1 MSLYDAMM
9 IGVAGL
15 DANSRALSIASSNI
29 ANVNTVGYKTSQSA
43 FSTMVAAAGGPNASS
58 DSGVM
63 TNAQQNIVQQGLLF
77 ATSSPTDLGISG
89 NGFFVVNSQ
98 ANDSGQQLYTRA
110 GSFTPDANGNY
121 QNAAGLY
128 LQGWPVGSGGAVTTN
143 PAQLQ
148 TVNLNGLSGKGEATT
163 EMTLQGNLQAS
174 ADIES
179 YSLGGMENDATQP
192 QFQRTIDVYD
202 SQGGSQPLTISY
214 VKTNANTWS
223 YEVSYTGDTNN
234 LANTTSNPN
243 NPTNPT
249 DKNPIA
255 SGQITFNS
263 DGSLAD
269 VVPTGALTDPQS
281 GTVNIT
287 IPWDPSTSGLQPQ
300 NLAINMG
307 TLNKTD
313 GMAQFDTSSVM
324 TSANVDGAVFGNVTG
339 VTVTS
344 DGTVYANYSNGLTQA
359 AYKVPL
365 ATFTNADGL
374 TSVSGNAFAQSPNSG
389 NAEINGAGTAG
400 AGTIASGELEGSTV
414 DLATEFTNMIT
425 TQRAYS
431 ASARVITTASQMLD
445 ELMQDVH

>member
-29 ANVNTVGYKTSQSA
+29 ANVNTVGYKTSEST
-43 FSTMVAAAGGPNASS
+43 FSSMVAAAGGPEASS

-63 TNAQQNIVQQGLLF
+63 ASAQQNIVQQGLLF

-89 NGFFVVNSQ
+89 NGFFVVNNK
-98 ANDSGQQLYTRA
+98 ADDSGQQLFTRA

-128 LQGWPVGSGGAVTTN
+128 LQGWPVGSGGAITTN

-174 ADIES
+174 DPIVTGYTVGSMSA
-179 YSLGGMENDATQP
+179 GTFPP

-214 VKTNANTWS
+214 AKTGANTWA
-223 YEVSYTGDTNN
+223 YEVAYTGDGTN
-234 LANTTSNPN
+234 LDDTQL
-243 NPTNPT
+243 TNP
-249 DKNPIA
+249 PMIA
-255 SGQITFNS
+255 SGTMSFNS
-263 DGSLAD
+263 DGSLANAD
-269 VVPTGALTDPQS
+269 DTQNPAVGS
-281 GTVNIT
+281 INIT
-287 IPWDPSTSGLQPQ
+287 IPWLNSTSGLQSQPVT
-300 NLAINMG
+300 INMG
-307 TLNKTD
+307 TVNKTD
-313 GMAQFDTSSVM
+313 GMSQFDTSSVM

-339 VTVTS
+339 VTVAS

-374 TSVSGNAFAQSPNSG
+374 ASVSGNAYAQSPDSG

-400 AGTIASGELEGSTV
+400 AGTIASSELEGSTV